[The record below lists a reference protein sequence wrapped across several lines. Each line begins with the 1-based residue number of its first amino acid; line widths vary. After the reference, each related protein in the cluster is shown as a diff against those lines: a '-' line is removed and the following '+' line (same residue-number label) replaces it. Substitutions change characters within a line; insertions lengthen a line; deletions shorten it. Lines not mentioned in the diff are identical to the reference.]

1 MKKACDT
8 LWNTCGLKLSAGGLA
23 QLLQRAAERSSEMFD
38 EILTSIRQSPA
49 VNADETSWYVGQP
62 GWWLWVFTT
71 PTATAYIVDKSRG
84 ADVVDRVLGD
94 AFAGML
100 VTDCL
105 ASYNAIDCPKHKCIA
120 HHLRVLKEHEQSL
133 ERRGCQ
139 SQYLFLWKVLLK
151 NVIDTWNRREEF
163 GERKFLK
170 IVDRINRGVELLL
183 GRSPPEPEEVRFRD
197 RLNRQRDHLLGCL
210 REPAAEPTNNRAER
224 DLRPAVINRKISCG
238 NRTDGGK
245 TAWQVMRSIAV
256 TIQHRGQNFLDVM
269 ASRLVLAPHGR

>member
-23 QLLQRAAERSSEMFD
+23 QLLQRAAQRSSDLYE

-71 PTATAYIVDKSRG
+71 PTATAYIVDQSRG
-84 ADVVDRVLGD
+84 ADVVDHVLGD

-105 ASYNAIDCPKHKCIA
+105 ASYNAINCRKHKCIA

-133 ERRGCQ
+133 ERRGRQ
-139 SQYLFLWKVLLK
+139 SQYLFLWKIFFK
-151 NVIDTWNRREEF
+151 NVIDTWNLREKL
-163 GERKFLK
+163 GENQFLE
-170 IVDRINRGVELLL
+170 IASRIGRGVDRLLD
-183 GRSPPEPEEVRFRD
+183 RSPPEPEEIRFRD

-210 REPAAEPTNNRAER
+210 SEPAAEPTNNRAER

-238 NRTDGGK
+238 NRTDTGK
-245 TAWQVMRSIAV
+245 TAWQVLRSAAV

-269 ASRLVLAPHGR
+269 ASKLALAPAGR